1 MIYSFVKRFI
11 RRDRVSII
19 IALFVVASASW
30 GFLELADEV
39 SEGES
44 MSFDRETL
52 LALRSGEDANDPIG
66 PVWFEEMAR
75 DLTSLGSMAILIL
88 LVLIVTVFL
97 ILTQKRRDAIILLLA
112 STTGVL
118 VSQSLKG
125 LYSRDRPD
133 LVAHMTEV
141 MTLSF
146 PSGHSMLSATVFLTL
161 GTIVAQAQRGR
172 NVRSFVIFTAVLLTV
187 LVGLTRVYL
196 GVHWPSDVLAG
207 WAAGS
212 AWAMLWWL
220 LATAYKRRLAR
231 SVATDSS
238 EDRA

>member
-1 MIYSFVKRFI
+1 MIHTLVKRFI
-11 RRDRVSII
+11 ARDRLSIVL
-19 IALFVVASASW
+19 ALFVVATASW
-30 GFLELADEV
+30 AFLELADEV
-39 SEGES
+39 DEGES
-44 MSFDRETL
+44 MSFDREVL
-52 LALRSGEDANDPIG
+52 LSLRSADDPNDPIG
-66 PVWFEEMAR
+66 PVWFEEVAR
-75 DLTSLGSMAILIL
+75 DVTSLGSTTVLVL
-88 LVLIVTVFL
+88 LVFIVAVFL
-97 ILTQKRRDAIILLLA
+97 ILTQKRRDATLLLLA
-112 STTGVL
+112 ATSGVI

-133 LVAHMTEV
+133 LVAHLTEV

-161 GTIVAQAQRGR
+161 GTIVAQGQRSR
-172 NVRSFVIFTAVLLTV
+172 RVRGFVIFTAALLTV

-220 LATAYKRRLAR
+220 LATAYKRRFAR
-231 SVATDSS
+231 SVASDSD
-238 EDRA
+238 DRP